1 MLKNKNKNRVNLKS
15 VLIKLFF
22 CLLYMFVIV
31 VLIYSSYSIFKDED
45 KIVSWKNVEKT
56 NQYAYLEITQMSEAF
71 AQINNKQIHLVME
84 KESTGAWHT
93 YLIAI
98 KKEDYNKYKSIIDF
112 TYERTTESPKP
123 IKVYGYPKE
132 IPTNVKALAIKN
144 ITKFVPIENQVVI
157 NEDNFEKYLTNTYLD
172 TTMEKT
178 HPFNYYVLS
187 LLIMSFI
194 MFIIIIYTIIEKDKS
209 KPKKSKKNNSRKRI
223 KNQAKPGE
231 KNKETNKKKNIE
243 KTNNKKEPALKKNTN
258 NTSVAPKSKL
268 TNQKKKNADVLQ
280 EPKKTNSSKKDTS
293 KKENKKKAK
302 DEDLEI
308 I

>member
-1 MLKNKNKNRVNLKS
+1 MAKRNNKNKNHKKNTLF
-15 VLIKLFF
+15 KL
-22 CLLYMFVIV
+22 LLCILYIFVIV

-45 KIVSWKNVEKT
+45 KIVSWKDVTKT

-71 AQINNKQIHLVME
+71 AQINNKQIHFVME

-98 KKEDYNKYKSIIDF
+98 KKDDYSKYKNIIDF

-132 IPTNVKALAIKN
+132 IPSNVKALAIKN

-157 NEDNFEKYLTNTYLD
+157 NDKNFEKYLTNTYLD

-178 HPFNYYVLS
+178 HPFNYYVLI
-187 LLIMSFI
+187 LLIMSFV

-209 KPKKSKKNNSRKRI
+209 SPKKVKTSNSKKKKNAKEEVI
-223 KNQAKPGE
+223 KKG
-231 KNKETNKKKNIE
+231 KDSNKKKNIE
-243 KTNNKKEPALKKNTN
+243 ETNNKKEKVPKLKTT
-258 NTSVAPKSKL
+258 NTS
-268 TNQKKKNADVLQ
+268 QKTESTDTKKENSSVSQ
-280 EPKKTNSSKKDTS
+280 VSKKTSLNKKDIS
-293 KKENKKKAK
+293 KKESTKKDKE
-302 DEDLEI
+302 DDLEI